1 MRAQKNN
8 IFSGMDL
15 PLILLYLT
23 LVLFGWMNIY
33 AASIS
38 EEQTLILDFSTKYGK
53 QLLWIGLSFV
63 LILGILFI
71 EARTYEKFASIIY
84 IASLF
89 SLFCLFIF
97 GKKINGATSWYSF
110 GSFSYNLLSS
120 QKQRQH

>member
-1 MRAQKNN
+1 VRAQKNN
-8 IFSGMDL
+8 IFSGIDL

-38 EEQTLILDFSTKYGK
+38 DEQTFVLDLSTKYGK

-71 EARTYEKFASIIY
+71 EAKTYEKFASLIY
-84 IASLF
+84 IASLL
-89 SLFCLFIF
+89 SLICLFF
-97 GKKINGATSWYSF
+97 F
-110 GSFSYNLLSS
+110 
-120 QKQRQH
+120 